1 MPKEDNKI
9 LKTSKQYKHGKKSMK
24 VPFIN
29 YVDLVSLLEK
39 MSTCYNN
46 PEKSSTTK
54 INKHGPSAYSFFTNC
69 SFALTKNKFDWYRY
83 KDCIETFCKDLK
95 EHATKSTNY
104 GIKEMMSLFDKE
116 NKSHKK

>member
-9 LKTSKQYKHGKKSMK
+9 LKTRKQYKHGKKSMK

-29 YVDLVSLLEK
+29 YVDLS
-39 MSTCYNN
+39 S
-46 PEKSSTTK
+46 SSTTK
-54 INKHGPSAYSFFTNC
+54 INKNAPSGYSFFTNC
-69 SFALTKNKFDWYRY
+69 SFYLTKNKFDWYRY

>member
-1 MPKEDNKI
+1 MIIVTGFNCF
-9 LKTSKQYKHGKKSMK
+9 LFFFYTLCS
-24 VPFIN
+24 F
-29 YVDLVSLLEK
+29 YVLEK

-46 PEKSSTTK
+46 PEKSSATK
-54 INKHGPSAYSFFTNC
+54 INKQGPSAYSFFTNC
-69 SFALTKNKFDWYRY
+69 SFYLTKNKLDWYRY

>member
-24 VPFIN
+24 VPFID

-46 PEKSSTTK
+46 PEKLSTTK
-54 INKHGPSAYSFFTNC
+54 INKHAPSAYSFFINF
-69 SFALTKNKFDWYRY
+69 SFALTKNKFDCYSY
-83 KDCIETFCKDLK
+83 KDSIETFCKDLK
-95 EHATKSTNY
+95 EHATKITNY
-104 GIKEMMSLFDKE
+104 EIK
-116 NKSHKK
+116 